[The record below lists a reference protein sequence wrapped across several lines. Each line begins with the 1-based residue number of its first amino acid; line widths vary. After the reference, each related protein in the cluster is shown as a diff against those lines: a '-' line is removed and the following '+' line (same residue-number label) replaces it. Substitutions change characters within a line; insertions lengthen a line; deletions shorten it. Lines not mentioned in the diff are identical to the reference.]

1 MHVKK
6 FEAAS
11 LDEALYLVKSEL
23 GPNALILSTQQK
35 KKPWFNRATIEVTAA
50 FETPKESPPRLE
62 QIFDENSLAEI
73 FPHRRNNIDNTA
85 VSRESRTAPKP
96 GRYVDIPGPKP
107 RKHETTR
114 IEDRFVDLGISVEL
128 SKDLASQIVFE
139 YPQKDL
145 SVSSFLDK
153 AMVRMLSSRF
163 SCAPVDTLLSPGSWV
178 PIGLSGS
185 GKTSVLVKLALS
197 ARAKS
202 RSVSLV
208 SLDRM
213 RLMSRE
219 TLAGYARL
227 IQVPFYSEKTLGRS
241 RELIKFIDCPS
252 LPLGGT
258 DTEWELFEKTVSAKK
273 TFVVLDATTR
283 LKEAERFLEQVVR
296 FSPVGICFTK
306 IDLVSQLGPMFELLR
321 TSKFPLVGVSMAQ
334 AFKVP
339 FRFLDEKEFGLLV
352 IKHGVFE

>member
-1 MHVKK
+1 MQVKK
-6 FEAAS
+6 FEAPN

-35 KKPWFNRATIEVTAA
+35 KKPWFNRTTIEVTAA
-50 FETPKESPPRLE
+50 FETPKEPPPRLE
-62 QIFDENSLAEI
+62 QIFDENSLAKI
-73 FPHRRNNIDNTA
+73 FPHRRNNIESTD
-85 VSRESRTAPKP
+85 VGESRTAPKP
-96 GRYVDIPGPKP
+96 GRYVDITGPKP

-114 IEDRFVDLGISVEL
+114 IEDRFKDLGISVAL

-145 SVSSFLDK
+145 SISSFLEK
-153 AMVRMLSSRF
+153 TMVRMLSGRF

-185 GKTSVLVKLALS
+185 GKTSVLVKLALL

-202 RSVSLV
+202 RPVSLV

-213 RLMSRE
+213 RLMARE
-219 TLAGYARL
+219 TLACYARL
-227 IQVPFYSEKTLGRS
+227 IQIPFYSEKTFGRS
-241 RELIKFIDCPS
+241 KELIKFIDCPS

-258 DTEWELFEKTVSAKK
+258 DTQWESFEKTVSTKK
-273 TFVVLDATTR
+273 TFVVIDATTR

-306 IDLVSQLGPMFELLR
+306 IDLVCQLGPMFELLR
-321 TSKFPLVGVSMAQ
+321 TSKLPLVGVSMAQ

-339 FRFLDEKEFGLLV
+339 FRFLDEKEFGLLIV
-352 IKHGVFE
+352 KHGVFE